1 MYRIT
6 ISLCLAL
13 LAAQAHAQNTP
24 ETTRQA
30 LSTANTIPQ
39 YRDAFEDLDIDP
51 YASQYQFER
60 SSLRALNVQDPIEGF
75 NRRVYRFNGQFDDLI
90 YLPVVRTYEW
100 ATPKFV
106 RTGVSNVFS
115 NLADIPNLGNSI
127 LQGKAQRSMRT
138 TARLL
143 FNTTLGVVGLFDVAK
158 AMGLP
163 QESEDFGQTLGVYGV
178 PPGPYLVLPFLGPSS
193 LRDATGR
200 AVDWSLEDAVAYLNN
215 RQIMNQNPWS
225 YGLYAVDLRYK
236 NGFRYGALDSPFEYD
251 QVRYLY
257 TKLREFQ
264 ISQ

>member
-1 MYRIT
+1 MRKTT
-6 ISLCLAL
+6 IALCLAL
-13 LAAQAHAQNTP
+13 FAAPLQAEETAETP
-24 ETTRQA
+24 PVTV
-30 LSTANTIPQ
+30 STASAVPE
-39 YRDAFEDLDIDP
+39 YRDPLADLEIDP
-51 YASQYQFER
+51 NASQYQFER

-75 NRRVYRFNGQFDDLI
+75 NRRIYRFNGQFDYLV

-100 ATPKFV
+100 ATPAFV
-106 RTGVSNVFS
+106 RTGVSNVFA
-115 NLADIPNLGNSI
+115 NLADVPNLGNSI
-127 LQGKAQRSMRT
+127 LQGKVQRSMRT

-163 QESEDFGQTLGVYGV
+163 QEPEDFGQTLGVYGV
-178 PPGPYLVLPFLGPSS
+178 PPGPYLILPFLGPSS

-200 AVDWSLEDAVAYLNN
+200 AVDWSIEDASAFLNN
-215 RQIMNQNPWS
+215 RQIMNNNSWS
-225 YGLYAVDLRYK
+225 YGLYAIDIRYK

>member
-1 MYRIT
+1 MRRT
-6 ISLCLAL
+6 TLTLCLAL
-13 LAAQAHAQNTP
+13 FTSPLFAQGTP
-24 ETTRQA
+24 E
-30 LSTANTIPQ
+30 ST
-39 YRDAFEDLDIDP
+39 RDATPSAAMPPEYKDTFAGLEIDP

-75 NRRVYRFNGQFDDLI
+75 NRRIYRFNGQFDELV
-90 YLPVVRTYEW
+90 YLPVIRTYEW
-100 ATPKFV
+100 ATPGFV
-106 RTGVSNVFS
+106 RKGVSNVFS
-115 NLADIPNLGNSI
+115 NLADIPNLGNSV
-127 LQGKAQRSMRT
+127 LQGKVQRSMRT

-200 AVDWSLEDAVAYLNN
+200 AVDWSLEDAAAYLNN
-215 RQIMNQNPWS
+215 REIMNNNPWS
-225 YGLYAVDLRYK
+225 YGLYAIDIRYK